1 MLEYK
6 RCSDSLSEL
15 LTDSSQDGLSDGSE
29 CLDGDDIHIIMRSMP
44 VTTKARG
51 TSGVEVYYIDTWDA

>member
-6 RCSDSLSEL
+6 SRSDTLSEL
-15 LTDSSQDGLSDGSE
+15 LTDSSRDGLSDSSE
-29 CLDGDDIHIIMRSMP
+29 CLDGDDIHIIMCGMP